1 MFSIT
6 TELPIYYSV
15 LCILLGVIYAYFL
28 YRKNRFFSKKLT
40 TVLFVFRAL
49 VVSVL
54 FFLLL
59 NPLSS
64 VTETIEE
71 RPIIILSQDAS
82 VSTSSDSSDY
92 QNLINLKNKLSSDFD
107 VITYNYSDQIKE
119 GFTTD
124 KTGNST
130 NISHLLDEVDLKY
143 SGRNLTGVVLSW
155 DGLYNQGSNP
165 LSHKIAKSIPFY
177 TIPLGDT
184 SVLKDVRISEIQH
197 NEISFLGNT
206 APVKVNI
213 QTEKC
218 KGEYITIKLFSEWK
232 LIESKKI
239 KINSNSEFIKTNFT
253 IKNSSLGLHKYKV
266 VVSSVSNEK
275 SIENNSRS
283 FYVEVLD
290 SKYKILILY
299 DAIHPDISAIKS
311 VLDKN
316 KNYEIEKE
324 KLSEFNS
331 NYDKY
336 NLVIYFAF
344 SDNKLEKLEKL
355 KSSDVSLLLLVG
367 PNSVSKLNYLYPSGK
382 VVGKNKSQ
390 EVTASYN
397 ADFSKFNVSTNLQNY
412 LTDLPPLLAPFGT
425 YNQSLTSEIVLYQK
439 IGLYTTEK
447 PLIIV
452 DNNSEKK
459 YSVVYSEGLWKW
471 KINDRNN
478 NNLHQNFDE
487 LFSKIAQFLL
497 IKEDKSRFRI
507 NYDKKIIQGKDM
519 NFFAEYY
526 NENYELNNEK
536 DVSLHIKNKDGVID
550 DYVFSKNTN
559 SSYFLKVS
567 SRSEGSYS
575 FTAKYNNSEQIVKG
589 EFTILPKQIESKTN
603 TANHQILYQLSTESN
618 AHMFDNFNADQIV
631 DTLKNNPLNKTL
643 LHTSEKVKS
652 VINIKWILILI
663 LLFILIEMVVR
674 RYNGTY

>member
-40 TVLFVFRAL
+40 TVLFIFRAL

-71 RPIIILSQDAS
+71 RPIIILAQDAS

-124 KTGNST
+124 KTGSST
-130 NISHLLDEVDLKY
+130 NISQLLDEVDLKH

-218 KGEYITIKLFSEWK
+218 KGEYITIKLFSEEK
-232 LIESKKI
+232 LIEHKKL
-239 KINSNSEFIKTNFT
+239 KINSNSEFVKTDFT

-324 KLSEFNS
+324 KLSDFNS

-344 SDNKLEKLEKL
+344 SDNTLGKLEKL

-367 PNSVSKLNYLYPSGK
+367 PNSVSTLNYLYPSGK
-382 VVGKNKSQ
+382 LVGKNKSQ
-390 EVTASYN
+390 EVTSSYN

-412 LTDLPPLLAPFGT
+412 LTDLPPLLSPFGT
-425 YNQSLTSEIVLYQK
+425 YNQSLNSEIVLYQK

-471 KINDRNN
+471 KINDRND

-507 NYDKKIIQGKDM
+507 NYDKKIIQVKDM

-536 DVSLHIKNKDGVID
+536 EVSLHIKNHEGVIY
-550 DYVFSKNTN
+550 DYIFSKNIN

-567 SRSEGSYS
+567 SLSEGSYS
-575 FTAKYNNSEQIVKG
+575 FTAKHNNSDQIIKG
-589 EFTILPKQIESKTN
+589 EFTILPKQIESKIN

-618 AHMFDNFNADQIV
+618 AHMFDDFNENKIVQI
-631 DTLKNNPLNKTL
+631 LKDSPLNKTI
-643 LHTSEKVKS
+643 LHTSEKVES

>member
-71 RPIIILSQDAS
+71 RPIIILAQDAS
-82 VSTSSDSSDY
+82 VSTSLDSSDY

-124 KTGNST
+124 KTGSST
-130 NISHLLDEVDLKY
+130 NISQLLDEVDLKH

-218 KGEYITIKLFSEWK
+218 KGEYITIKLFSEEK
-232 LIESKKI
+232 LIEHKKL
-239 KINSNSEFIKTNFT
+239 KINSNSEFVKTDFI

-324 KLSEFNS
+324 KLSDFNS

-412 LTDLPPLLAPFGT
+412 LTDLPPLLSPFGT
-425 YNQSLTSEIVLYQK
+425 YNQSLNSEIVLYQK

-471 KINDRNN
+471 KINDRND

-536 DVSLHIKNKDGVID
+536 DVSLHIRNKDGVID

-618 AHMFDNFNADQIV
+618 AHMFDDFNTDQIV

>member
-71 RPIIILSQDAS
+71 RPIIILAQDAS

-124 KTGNST
+124 KTGSST
-130 NISHLLDEVDLKY
+130 NISQLLDEVDLKH

-218 KGEYITIKLFSEWK
+218 KGEYITIKLFSEEK
-232 LIESKKI
+232 LIERKKL
-239 KINSNSEFIKTNFT
+239 KINSNSEFVKTDFT

-324 KLSEFNS
+324 KLSDFNS

-412 LTDLPPLLAPFGT
+412 LTDLPPLLSPFGT
-425 YNQSLTSEIVLYQK
+425 YNQSLNSKIVLYQK

-471 KINDRNN
+471 KINDRND

-536 DVSLHIKNKDGVID
+536 DVSLHIKNKDGVIY

-559 SSYFLKVS
+559 SSYFLRVS
-567 SRSEGSYS
+567 SLSEGSYS
-575 FTAKYNNSEQIVKG
+575 FIAEYNNSEQIVKG
-589 EFTILPKQIESKTN
+589 EFTILPKQIESKIS

-618 AHMFDNFNADQIV
+618 AHMFDDFNTDQIV

>member
-71 RPIIILSQDAS
+71 RPIIILAQDAS
-82 VSTSSDSSDY
+82 FSTSSDSSDY

-119 GFTTD
+119 GLTTD

-218 KGEYITIKLFSEWK
+218 KGEYITIKLFSEEK
-232 LIESKKI
+232 LIEHKKL
-239 KINSNSEFIKTNFT
+239 KINSNSEFVKTDFT

-324 KLSEFNS
+324 KLSDFNS

-471 KINDRNN
+471 KINDRND

-536 DVSLHIKNKDGVID
+536 DVSLHIKNKDGVIY

-559 SSYFLKVS
+559 SSYFLRVS
-567 SRSEGSYS
+567 SLSEGSYS
-575 FTAKYNNSEQIVKG
+575 FIAKYNNSKQIVKG
-589 EFTILPKQIESKTN
+589 EFTILPKQIESKIS

-618 AHMFDNFNADQIV
+618 AHMFDNFNTDQIV

>member
-107 VITYNYSDQIKE
+107 VITYNYSDQLKE

-124 KTGNST
+124 KTGSST
-130 NISHLLDEVDLKY
+130 NISQLLDEVDLKY
-143 SGRNLTGVVLSW
+143 SERNLTGVVLSS

-165 LSHKIAKSIPFY
+165 LFHKIAKSVPFY

-206 APVKVNI
+206 APVQVNI

-218 KGEYITIKLFSEWK
+218 KGENITIKLFSEGK
-232 LIESKKI
+232 LIESKKL

-253 IKNSSLGLHKYKV
+253 IKNRSLGLHKYKV

-275 SIENNSRS
+275 SIENNSRY

-324 KLSEFNS
+324 KLSDFNS

-367 PNSVSKLNYLYPSGK
+367 PNSVSTLNYLYPSGK
-382 VVGKNKSQ
+382 VVGKNKNQ

-397 ADFSKFNVSTNLQNY
+397 TDFSKFNVSTNLQNY
-412 LTDLPPLLAPFGT
+412 LTDLPPLLAPFGD
-425 YNQSLTSEIVLYQK
+425 YNQSLTSEILLYQK
-439 IGLYTTEK
+439 IGLYTTAK

-452 DNNSEKK
+452 DNNSERK

-471 KINDRNN
+471 KINDRND
-478 NNLHQNFDE
+478 NNLHQNFEE
-487 LFSKIAQFLL
+487 LFSKITQFLL

-618 AHMFDNFNADQIV
+618 AHMFDDFNTDQIV

>member
-15 LCILLGVIYAYFL
+15 LCILLGFIYAYFL
-28 YRKNRFFSKKLT
+28 YRKNQFFSKKLT

-71 RPIIILSQDAS
+71 RPIIILAQDAS

-119 GFTTD
+119 GFATD
-124 KTGNST
+124 KTGSST
-130 NISHLLDEVDLKY
+130 NISQLLDEVDLKY
-143 SGRNLTGVVLSW
+143 FRRNLTGVVLSW

-218 KGEYITIKLFSEWK
+218 KGEYITIKLFSEGK
-232 LIESKKI
+232 LIESKKL
-239 KINSNSEFIKTNFT
+239 KINSNSEFIKTDFT
-253 IKNSSLGLHKYKV
+253 IKNSSFGLHKYKV

-299 DAIHPDISAIKS
+299 DAIHPDISSLKS

-324 KLSEFNS
+324 KLSDFNS

-344 SDNKLEKLEKL
+344 SENKLEKLEKL

-367 PNSVSKLNYLYPSGK
+367 PNSVSKLKYLYPSGK

-471 KINDRNN
+471 KINDRND

-526 NENYELNNEK
+526 NENYELNNNKE
-536 DVSLHIKNKDGVID
+536 VSLYIKNKDGVIY

-559 SSYFLKVS
+559 SSYFLKVTS
-567 SRSEGSYS
+567 LSEGSYS

-618 AHMFDNFNADQIV
+618 AQMFDNFNTDQIV

-652 VINIKWILILI
+652 VINIKWILIFI

>member
-71 RPIIILSQDAS
+71 RPIIILAQDAS
-82 VSTSSDSSDY
+82 VSTSLDSSDY

-124 KTGNST
+124 KTGSST
-130 NISHLLDEVDLKY
+130 NISQLLDEVDLKH

-218 KGEYITIKLFSEWK
+218 KGEYITIKLFSEEK
-232 LIESKKI
+232 LIERKKL
-239 KINSNSEFIKTNFT
+239 KINSNSEFVKTDFT

-324 KLSEFNS
+324 KLSDFNS

-412 LTDLPPLLAPFGT
+412 LTDLPPLLSPFGT
-425 YNQSLTSEIVLYQK
+425 YNQSLNSEIVLYQK

-471 KINDRNN
+471 KINDRND

-536 DVSLHIKNKDGVID
+536 DVSLHIKNKDGVIY

-559 SSYFLKVS
+559 SSYFLRVS
-567 SRSEGSYS
+567 SLSEGSYS
-575 FTAKYNNSEQIVKG
+575 FIAEYNNSEQIVKG
-589 EFTILPKQIESKTN
+589 EFTILPKQIESKIS

-618 AHMFDNFNADQIV
+618 AHMFDNFNTDQIV

>member
-82 VSTSSDSSDY
+82 VSTSLDSSDY

-107 VITYNYSDQIKE
+107 VITYNYSDQINE

-124 KTGNST
+124 KTGSST
-130 NISHLLDEVDLKY
+130 NISQLLDEIDLKY

-218 KGEYITIKLFSEWK
+218 KGEYITIKLFSEEK
-232 LIESKKI
+232 LIERKKL
-239 KINSNSEFIKTNFT
+239 KITSNSEFFKTDFT

-290 SKYKILILY
+290 SKYNILILY

-324 KLSEFNS
+324 KISNFNS

-344 SDNKLEKLEKL
+344 SDNKLEKLEKIN
-355 KSSDVSLLLLVG
+355 SSDVSLLLLVG

-382 VVGKNKSQ
+382 VDGKNKSQ

-439 IGLYTTEK
+439 IGLYNTEK

-507 NYDKKIIQGKDM
+507 NYDKKIIQGKEM

-526 NENYELNNEK
+526 NENYELNNDKE
-536 DVSLHIKNKDGVID
+536 VSLHIKNKDGVIY

-559 SSYFLKVS
+559 SSYFLIVS
-567 SRSEGSYS
+567 SLSEGSYS
-575 FTAKYNNSEQIVKG
+575 FIAKYNNSEQIVKG
-589 EFTILPKQIESKTN
+589 EFTILPKQIESKIS

-618 AHMFDNFNADQIV
+618 AYMFDKFNTDQIV
-631 DTLKNNPLNKTL
+631 ETLKNNPLNKTL